1 MLRLET
7 AHWSRKSIRIS
18 NENTERGFKRVK
30 VDQDKLLAT
39 QDALLADIRSHLLE
53 NRKAIQAAKSEVQA
67 IGSGMDFMRSL
78 GAELLSFMQKI
89 WSINILTYKTIVTL
103 QSRLPPQLERCWTQE
118 PVTLRDPLG
127 RVTPVHLEF
136 IETFDVC
143 VPHH

>member
-89 WSINILTYKTIVTL
+89 WSINILT
-103 QSRLPPQLERCWTQE
+103 
-118 PVTLRDPLG
+118 
-127 RVTPVHLEF
+127 
-136 IETFDVC
+136 
-143 VPHH
+143 